1 MKANVRG
8 SIEMSVAMMIS
19 GTIGWLVV
27 LSGRSATEV
36 VFWRCV
42 FGAAILL
49 PACAVLGHL
58 RPGQVSRRQLML
70 AALGG
75 VAVVANWLLL
85 FAAYPRASISIATAV
100 YNTQPFMLAGL
111 GALFLKERLTPG
123 KLACLLVSF
132 AGVLMIV
139 QAQPA
144 GTGGGRYLEGIL
156 LALGAAFF
164 YALAALVAKRLK
176 GVPPHLIALVQ
187 VLVGAT
193 LLLLPAGVGDGV
205 PMTSE
210 AWTFL
215 ATIGVVHTGLMFT
228 LMYSAIQR
236 LPTYLTGALSFIYP
250 VVAFLVDAWAFGHR
264 LHPVQIAGAA
274 GILLAAAAMML
285 CSLRQPKLAPQ
296 AGQAPDGGCEP
307 SDQHAHAGSDK
318 DRSPYLAR

>member
-27 LSGRSATEV
+27 LSGRSATGV

-49 PACAVLGHL
+49 PVCAYLGHL

-85 FAAYPRASISIATAV
+85 FAAFPRASISIATAV
-100 YNTQPFMLAGL
+100 YNMQPFILAAL
-111 GALFLKERLTPG
+111 GALFLHERLTPG
-123 KLACLLVSF
+123 RLACLLVSF
-132 AGVLMIV
+132 GGVLMIV
-139 QAQPA
+139 QAGPA
-144 GTGGGRYLEGIL
+144 GGGDGRYLEGIL

-164 YALAALVAKRLK
+164 YALAALIAKRLK

-193 LLLLPAGVGDGV
+193 LLLPVGLQDGS

-210 AWTFL
+210 TWTL
-215 ATIGVVHTGLMFT
+215 LVTIGVVHTGLMFT

-264 LHPVQIAGAA
+264 LHPVQVAGAA
-274 GILLAAAAMML
+274 AILFAAAAMML
-285 CSLRQPKLAPQ
+285 DSLRQPRLAPQ
-296 AGQAPDGGCEP
+296 AGRAC
-307 SDQHAHAGSDK
+307 S
-318 DRSPYLAR
+318 